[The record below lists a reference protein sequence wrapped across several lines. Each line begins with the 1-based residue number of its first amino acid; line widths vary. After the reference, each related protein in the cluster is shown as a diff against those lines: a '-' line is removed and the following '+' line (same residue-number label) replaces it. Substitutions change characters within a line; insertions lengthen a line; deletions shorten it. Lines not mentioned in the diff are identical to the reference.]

1 MTQITACIFD
11 LDGVI
16 VDTAK
21 YHYQA
26 WHQLA
31 LKLDLPFNEQENE
44 KMKGISRMDS
54 LEMMLKLGDREYSDI
69 DKQKYCAAKNTW
81 YLDLVSDMDK
91 SEILP
96 GIVEFIDHLK
106 KENIKIALGSA
117 SKNARRILAL
127 VGLTDSFD
135 EIVDGNDV
143 IKSKPDP
150 EVFVKGAGLLG
161 TKPQHTI
168 VFEDSAKGIDAAI
181 AGSFKTVG
189 IGSPDH
195 LGHADIVVENLV
207 NTSIFDLS
215 KRLESKS

>member
-1 MTQITACIFD
+1 MTKITACIFD

-26 WHQLA
+26 W
-31 LKLDLPFNEQENE
+31 LKLAKQLDIPFNEAENE

-54 LEMMLKLGDREYSDI
+54 LEMMLALGDKKYSDI

-81 YLDLVSDMDK
+81 YLDLVTDMDK
-91 SEILP
+91 SEVLP
-96 GIVEFIDHLK
+96 GIVDFIAQLK
-106 KENIKIALGSA
+106 EEKIKIALGSA
-117 SKNARRILAL
+117 SKNARKILHL
-127 VGLTDSFD
+127 VGLTESFD
-135 EIVDGNDV
+135 AIVDGNDV

-150 EVFVKGAGLLG
+150 EVFLNGAALLG
-161 TKPQHTI
+161 SKPEETI

-189 IGSPDH
+189 IGQDVH
-195 LGHADIVVENLV
+195 LGHADTVVENLV
-207 NTSIFDLS
+207 GLSISEIS
-215 KRLESKS
+215 KRLESQS

>member
-1 MTQITACIFD
+1 MTKITACIFD

-26 WHQLA
+26 WHKLAIQL
-31 LKLDLPFNEQENE
+31 DIPFNEAENE

-54 LEMMLKLGDREYSDI
+54 LEMMLALSDKTYSDI

-81 YLDLVSDMDK
+81 YLDLVTDMDQ

-96 GIVEFIDHLK
+96 GIVDFIAHLK
-106 KENIKIALGSA
+106 EEKIKIALGSA
-117 SKNARRILAL
+117 SKNARKILNL

-135 EIVDGNDV
+135 DIVDGNDV
-143 IKSKPDP
+143 VKSKPDP
-150 EVFVKGAGLLG
+150 EVFLKGAALLKS
-161 TKPQHTI
+161 KPAETI

-181 AGSFKTVG
+181 AGSFRTVG
-189 IGSPDH
+189 IGQDVH
-195 LGHADIVVENLV
+195 LGHADMVVKNLV
-207 NTSIFDLS
+207 GMTIVDLS

>member
-26 WHQLA
+26 W
-31 LKLDLPFNEQENE
+31 LKLAIKLGLPFNEEENE

-54 LEMMLKLGDREYSDI
+54 LEMMLKLGDRAYSDI

-117 SKNARRILAL
+117 SKNARRILTL
-127 VGLTDSFD
+127 VELTESFD

-143 IKSKPDP
+143 IMSKPDP
-150 EVFVKGAGLLG
+150 EVFLKGAKLLG
-161 TKPQHTI
+161 TKPNETI

-181 AGSFKTVG
+181 AGAFRTVG
-189 IGSPDH
+189 IGVPAH
-195 LGHADIVVENLV
+195 LGHADIVIENLV
-207 NTSIFDLS
+207 DTTIFDLS
-215 KRLESKS
+215 KILDSKV

>member
-1 MTQITACIFD
+1 MTKITACIFD

-26 WHQLA
+26 WHKLAIQL
-31 LKLDLPFNEQENE
+31 DIPFNEAENE

-54 LEMMLKLGDREYSDI
+54 LEMMLALGDKTYTDI

-81 YLDLVSDMDK
+81 YLDLVTDMDQ

-96 GIVEFIDHLK
+96 GILDFIAHLK
-106 KENIKIALGSA
+106 EEKIKIALGSA
-117 SKNARRILAL
+117 SKNARKILNL

-135 EIVDGNDV
+135 DIVDGNDV
-143 IKSKPDP
+143 VKSKPDP
-150 EVFVKGAGLLG
+150 EVFLKGAALLKS
-161 TKPQHTI
+161 KPTETI
-168 VFEDSAKGIDAAI
+168 VFEDSAKGIDAAV
-181 AGSFKTVG
+181 AGSFRTVG
-189 IGSPDH
+189 IGQDIH
-195 LGHADIVVENLV
+195 LGHADIVVENLIGM
-207 NTSIFDLS
+207 SISDLS